1 MSESSEEAMM
11 VGRFSMSL
19 LGRSRK
25 SGRRGFSFIEVLAAV
40 ALLVIGFM
48 GMFASLHTSA
58 LLRETANETNV
69 AMFKLQT
76 TMEFLYGI
84 PFDDVVTTLPE
95 GTPIDLATLIDSEVN
110 NDLTLNNEAIT
121 IAYEDPAADP
131 LKFTISIAWTAR
143 AGNPRSANISS
154 GRVR

>member
-1 MSESSEEAMM
+1 MSRYAEKRGKNRA
-11 VGRFSMSL
+11 
-19 LGRSRK
+19 
-25 SGRRGFSFIEVLAAV
+25 GFSFIEVLAAV
-40 ALLVIGFM
+40 TLLVIGFM

-76 TMEFLYGI
+76 AMEFAFGL

-95 GTPIDLATLIDSEVN
+95 ATPIDLTALTDSNVN
-110 NDLTLNNEAIT
+110 NDLPLNNEVIL
-121 IAYEDPAADP
+121 IDYEDPAADP
-131 LKFTISIAWTAR
+131 LKFTITMTWTSRAGTAR
-143 AGNPRSANISS
+143 SAMVSS